1 MAVRFGPSGNSDSF
15 YEQGYTSTLES
26 FQWIRAMGLDAY
38 EYSFGRGV
46 RIKENTARELGN
58 EAKKFDISLS
68 VHAPYYINLSTTE
81 ELKQKNNLRFFIESA
96 RAADWMG
103 AERVIF
109 HPGVAGSGRTAA
121 FERIKNALP
130 HIIKELD
137 MLGLGHITLC
147 PETMGKIS
155 QIGDLEETIEL
166 CQLDDRLIPCIDF
179 GHLHARTLGEMQGY
193 ESYSKIVEKLNNLLG
208 KERASTFHIHFSR
221 IEFTQAGERKHWNY
235 SDEQYG
241 PDFEPLA
248 RIIAEKNLEPVVIC
262 ESRNTMAEDA
272 KKFKEIY
279 IEIMEQQN
287 AVSKN

>member
-1 MAVRFGPSGNSDSF
+1 MTVRFGPSGNSDSF
-15 YEQGYTSTLES
+15 YEQGYTSTIEQFS
-26 FQWIRAMGLDAY
+26 WIRAMGLDAY

-46 RIKENTARELGN
+46 RIKETTARELGK
-58 EAKKFDISLS
+58 EAEKYNISLS

-81 ELKQKNNLRFFIESA
+81 EKNQRNNLRFFVETA

-103 AERVIF
+103 ANRVIF
-109 HPGVAGSGRTAA
+109 HPGVAGDDRKAA
-121 FERIKNALP
+121 FERIKNTLP
-130 HIIKELD
+130 QIIKELD

-166 CQLDDRLIPCIDF
+166 CLLDERLVPCIDF
-179 GHLHARTLGEMQGY
+179 GHLHARSLGEVQGY
-193 ESYSKIVEKLNNLLG
+193 ESYCHVVDTLHKLLG
-208 KERASTFHIHFSR
+208 QKRARAFHVHFSR
-221 IEFTQAGERKHWNY
+221 IEFTKAGERKHWNY

-248 RIIAEKNLEPVVIC
+248 RVIAEKDLEPVVIC

-272 KKFKEIY
+272 KTFREIY
-279 IEIMEQQN
+279 LKIREQQY
-287 AVSKN
+287 ATKQD